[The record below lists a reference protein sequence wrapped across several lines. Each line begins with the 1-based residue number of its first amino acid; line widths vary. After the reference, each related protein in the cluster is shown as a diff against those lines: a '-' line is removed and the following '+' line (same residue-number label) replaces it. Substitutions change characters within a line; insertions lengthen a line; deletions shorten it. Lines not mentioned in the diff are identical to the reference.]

1 MTMRHVL
8 NISPEIQSGLPH
20 NMPGHGMSYPSK
32 YMQNGY
38 DFLRPL
44 GRPYRSLSLQN
55 ICERFMILC
64 DLLAGHADPCETCGL
79 FHSLLN
85 CMLPLLHARLA
96 LRIHASSSSFACAM
110 VLNRDISICHR
121 LINLPLSN
129 QDWENS
135 LGEKKKEQSTP
146 QEPEV
151 DLHFL
156 MDKLSS
162 QESDSLSTT

>member
-1 MTMRHVL
+1 MTMRQVL

-55 ICERFMILC
+55 ICERFMIFC
-64 DLLAGHADPCETCGL
+64 DFLAGHANPCGTRGL
-79 FHSLLN
+79 FLSLVN
-85 CMLPLLHARLA
+85 CMVPLLHAKLA
-96 LRIHASSSSFACAM
+96 LRTHASGSSFACVM
-110 VLNRDISICHR
+110 VLNRDISLYCQ

-129 QDWENS
+129 QDLEIS
-135 LGEKKKEQSTP
+135 LGEKKDR
-146 QEPEV
+146 V
-151 DLHFL
+151 VHHAGA
-156 MDKLSS
+156 
-162 QESDSLSTT
+162 